1 MLWERE
7 CLEGILYQKMFIL
20 ICLSPK
26 EMQNNV
32 KKIVSSIHNQKAV
45 HSIFCSGTFIN
56 DAWNI

>member
-1 MLWERE
+1 M
-7 CLEGILYQKMFIL
+7 
-20 ICLSPK
+20 SVTK